1 MTENPFDVEQVL
13 KPPQRVN
20 SAANRY
26 CTQSVEDT
34 VLEFKTDPHKGLSD
48 NQDILNRR
56 SIHGVNE
63 FAEDEEESLVKKFIA
78 SFYSD
83 PLILL
88 LIGSAV
94 ISFWMGNVDDS
105 ISITLAITIVV
116 TVPFGKIASCIEQ
129 IGSSRS
135 QLDTQW

>member
-83 PLILL
+83 PLTPYLSPWQSL
-88 LIGSAV
+88 
-94 ISFWMGNVDDS
+94 
-105 ISITLAITIVV
+105 
-116 TVPFGKIASCIEQ
+116 
-129 IGSSRS
+129 SS
-135 QLDTQW
+135 